1 MDACTKG
8 SFISSPNVKYVNK
21 VLENWYEEAKID
33 GRNVN
38 NKNTVSKADLNKY
51 YDYLRKKAETEA
63 ETRKVEVYT
72 KLPEIKEIDEELI
85 SLGMNLSRCL
95 LGGKEKEVS
104 DIKKRIAFLEE
115 ERAFVMTENNY
126 REDYTDVKYLCEKC
140 NDTGV
145 TAEGNRCSCTKE
157 RMGEAE
163 VWQNSN
169 L

>member
-1 MDACTKG
+1 M
-8 SFISSPNVKYVNK
+8 
-21 VLENWYEEAKID
+21 
-33 GRNVN
+33 
-38 NKNTVSKADLNKY
+38 
-51 YDYLRKKAETEA
+51 
-63 ETRKVEVYT
+63 YT

-145 TAEGNRCSCTKE
+145 TEEGNRCSCTKE